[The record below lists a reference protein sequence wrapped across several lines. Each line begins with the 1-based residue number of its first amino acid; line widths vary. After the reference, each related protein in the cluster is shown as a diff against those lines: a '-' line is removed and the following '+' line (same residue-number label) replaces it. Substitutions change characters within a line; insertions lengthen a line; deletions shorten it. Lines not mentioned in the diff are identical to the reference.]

1 MTEVKVIK
9 KAIKQS
15 TLSFLLNAS
24 SIILMILCCLSFY
37 FIIKANDHVNAVA
50 AARYELFNNAKRFME
65 ASAYLTIEVRAYAA
79 TGDIT
84 HHDNYWREVDE
95 RKNRDIAVENMRNIG
110 ITYHE
115 GALVTEMYALS
126 NNLIPLEKEA
136 MKLVAAGDRLNA
148 LEVVYGWSY
157 EDWISRIRSTQ
168 TRFINTLDERTEQ
181 QVATE
186 IRIAHVWSAINLM
199 CLAVTVIIQVIMA
212 LVVRRKII
220 RPLLMVRNEM
230 LNIERGN
237 LRSEFNATPDTS
249 ELGML
254 IGSMQA
260 TKAELSTYIREIS
273 EKLSAIANGDSTAS
287 IDSDYPGDFQE
298 IKTSINEISQ
308 ILSAKRDQDERVRK
322 ELQSAYEE
330 AHSASQAR
338 SNFLSNMSHEIR
350 TPMNAIL
357 GMTSIGLSSDVPA
370 RREYCLRKISDAS
383 NHLLGVINDILDMSK
398 IDSGKFDLSTTE
410 FNIEKMIMR
419 VINIINFRVE
429 EKRQKL
435 RVHIDPEMPTS
446 IVADDQ
452 HLAQVITNL
461 LSNAVKFTPEGGD
474 INVEIRLVSQD
485 NNICRI
491 YAAVTD
497 SGIGISPEQQE
508 KLFAP
513 FSQADSGISRKF
525 GGTGLGLAIS
535 RNIVEKMDGRIWVE
549 SEEGKG
555 AKFAFEFTAIRGV
568 LFEDVQP
575 VLQGVKWDELR
586 VLVADDDVA
595 TREYLLNIA
604 HYVGFSCDVAES
616 SAKTLEKVASGNQYD
631 IFFIDWKMPDING
644 IELSRRLCDSG
655 VDSASIIMISS
666 TEWSKIEQDA
676 RVVGIDKFL
685 PKPLFKSEIINIIAE
700 CMGVAIPSGDKQQGV
715 ELPDFSGYH
724 ILLAEDNEVNRE
736 IVLALLEPIN
746 VRITC
751 AENGLVAVNAFA
763 ENPESFDMIFM
774 DMQMPEMDGATAT
787 TKIRALD
794 HHHAKQVPIVAMTAN
809 VFRED
814 IERCLKVGMNDHV
827 GKPLNIEDVLE
838 KMKKY
843 LGRKT

>member
-1 MTEVKVIK
+1 MTGTKPIK

-37 FIIKANDHVNAVA
+37 FIIKSNNRVDAVA
-50 AARYELFNNAKRFME
+50 TARYELFHNAKRFLE
-65 ASAYLTIEVRAYAA
+65 ASTYLTNEVRAYAA
-79 TGDIT
+79 TGDRT
-84 HHDNYWREVDE
+84 HYDNYWREVE
-95 RKNRDIAVENMRNIG
+95 IEKNRDLAVEKMRDIG

-115 GALVTEMYALS
+115 GALVTEMHALS
-126 NNLIPLEKEA
+126 NNLIPLEREA
-136 MKLVAAGDRLNA
+136 MERVTAGDRLSA
-148 LEVVYGWSY
+148 LESVYGWSY
-157 EDWISRIRSTQ
+157 DDWISRIRSTQ
-168 TRFINTLDERTEQ
+168 TRFIKTLEERTKQ
-181 QVATE
+181 QVAAE
-186 IRIAHVWSAINLM
+186 IRIAHVWSAINLL
-199 CLAVTVIIQVIMA
+199 CLAATVIIQIILA

-230 LNIERGN
+230 VNIERGN

-249 ELGML
+249 EIGML

-260 TKAELSTYIREIS
+260 TKVELSTYIREIS
-273 EKLSAIANGDSTAS
+273 EKLSAIANGDGVVH
-287 IDSDYPGDFQE
+287 IDTDYPGDFHE
-298 IKTSINEISQ
+298 IKTSINEISE
-308 ILSAKRDQDERVRK
+308 ILSAQREQDERVRK

-330 AHSASQAR
+330 ANSASQAR
-338 SNFLSNMSHEIR
+338 SNFLSNMSHEMR

-357 GMTSIGLSSDVPA
+357 GMTSIGLSSDTPA
-370 RREYCLRKISDAS
+370 RREYCLRKINDAS

-398 IDSGKFDLSTTE
+398 IDSGKFDLSASE

-419 VINIINFRVE
+419 VVNIINFRVD

-435 RVHIDPEMPTS
+435 RVHLDPEMPAF

-461 LSNAVKFTPEGGD
+461 LSNAVKFTPEEGE
-474 INVEIRLVSQD
+474 INVEMRQVSRD

-497 SGIGISPEQQE
+497 SGIGISPDQQE

-535 RNIVEKMDGRIWVE
+535 KNIVEKMDGRIWVE
-549 SEEGKG
+549 SEEGRG
-555 AKFAFEFTAIRGV
+555 AKFAFEFTAICGV
-568 LFEDVQP
+568 QFEEVQP
-575 VLQGVKWDELR
+575 LLQGVKWGNLR
-586 VLVADDDVA
+586 VLVVDDDVA
-595 TREYLLNIA
+595 TCEYFLNIA
-604 HYVGFSCDVAES
+604 RRVDFFCDVVKS
-616 SAKTLEKVASGNQYD
+616 STEALEKVTPDNQYD
-631 IFFIDWKMPDING
+631 IYFIDWKMPDLNG
-644 IELSRRLCDSG
+644 IELSRRLCDRG
-655 VDSASIIMISS
+655 VNSASIVMISS
-666 TEWSKIEQDA
+666 TEWSRIEQDA
-676 RVVGIDKFL
+676 RAVGIDKFL

-700 CMGVAIPSGDKQQGV
+700 CLGAAIPSKDGQQTA
-715 ELPDFSGYH
+715 ELPDFSDSH

-736 IVLALLEPIN
+736 IVMALLEPYNI
-746 VRITC
+746 RITC
-751 AENGLVAVNAFA
+751 AENGLIAFNTFA

-787 TKIRALD
+787 TKIRALA
-794 HHHAKQVPIVAMTAN
+794 HPYAKQVAIVAMTAN

-814 IERCLKVGMNDHV
+814 IERCLKAGMNDHI
-827 GKPLNIEDVLE
+827 GKPLNADDMLE
-838 KMKKY
+838 KIKKY
-843 LGRKT
+843 LGRKK